1 MYATEVGGPALAPAR
16 TFDELAWSGLEELR
30 DGLRAYL
37 VRLCADE
44 NDLDDAIQE
53 TFLRAARYRRNHRVR
68 NLRPWVMRIAQNVLA
83 DGRRRQTRSG
93 MTLKTDEP
101 LDVLVTS
108 PVCVVEGV
116 RIAGGWFEREAAR
129 ELVRRGLA
137 RLRPADHALLEGHYS
152 GGGDFGAAAS
162 DGTGAAGADRRLV
175 KIRLYRARRKLRA
188 VVRREA
194 NLQRRLGLAS

>member
-1 MYATEVGGPALAPAR
+1 MYATEVGPRGTNPAR
-16 TFDELAWSGLEELR
+16 AIDELAWGGLEELR
-30 DGLRAYL
+30 EGLRAYL
-37 VRLCADE
+37 VRLCTDE

-53 TFLRAARYRRNHRVR
+53 TFLRAARYRRHHRVR

-83 DGRRRQTRSG
+83 DGRRRQARSG
-93 MTLKTDEP
+93 MTIKTDEP

-108 PVCVVEGV
+108 PECVHEGV
-116 RIAGGWFEREAAR
+116 TIAGGWFEREAAR

-137 RLRPADHALLEGHYS
+137 RLRRDDHALLEGYY
-152 GGGDFGAAAS
+152 
-162 DGTGAAGADRRLV
+162 AGSQDLAQVAREAGLDRRLV

-194 NLQRRLGLAS
+194 GLHQRLGLAS